1 MPFHGLPPEIT
12 YAFVP
17 EPTDTAGLIQVI
29 IAIDGVPGYTPTELH
44 ATNMADA
51 LELCD
56 RFNAPLGQT
65 RADARRIAARARAAD
80 KLQDLDPNQIH

>member
-17 EPTDTAGLIQVI
+17 EPTDTPHLIQI
-29 IAIDGVPGYTPTELH
+29 IITIDGVPGYIPTELH
-44 ATNMADA
+44 ATNMTEA

-56 RFNAPLGQT
+56 RFNAPLGHS
-65 RADARRIAARARAAD
+65 REDAQRIADQARAAD
-80 KLQDLDPNQIH
+80 TLQDLQPGQVH

>member
-1 MPFHGLPPEIT
+1 MPFHGLPPEII

-17 EPTDTAGLIQVI
+17 EPTDDPDLIQVI
-29 IAIDGVPGYTPTELH
+29 IAIEGIPGYIPTELH
-44 ATNMADA
+44 ATNIEEA

-65 RADARRIAARARAAD
+65 RADAQRIAEQSRAAD
-80 KLQDLDPNQIH
+80 ALQDLDPSHIH

>member
-17 EPTDTAGLIQVI
+17 ERTEDPNLIQVI
-29 IAIDGVPGYTPTELH
+29 ITIEGVPGYIPTELH
-44 ATNMADA
+44 ATTMDDA

-65 RADARRIAARARAAD
+65 RANAHRIAEQSRAAD
-80 KLQDLDPNQIH
+80 TLQDLDPTHIH

>member
-29 IAIDGVPGYTPTELH
+29 IAIDGVPGYIPTELH

-65 RADARRIAARARAAD
+65 REDAQRIAARARAAD

>member
-1 MPFHGLPPEIT
+1 MPFHGLLPKIT

-17 EPTDTAGLIQVI
+17 EPTDTPGLIQVI
-29 IAIDGVPGYTPTELH
+29 ITIDGVPGYIPTELH
-44 ATNMADA
+44 ATNMTDE

-65 RADARRIAARARAAD
+65 RADAQRIAAQARAAD
-80 KLQDLDPNQIH
+80 KLQDLDPSQVH

>member
-17 EPTDTAGLIQVI
+17 EPTDAPGLIQVI
-29 IAIDGVPGYTPTELH
+29 IAIDGVPGYIPTELH
-44 ATNMADA
+44 ATNMNDA

-56 RFNAPLGQT
+56 RFNAPLGKT
-65 RADARRIAARARAAD
+65 RADARRIAAQARAAD
-80 KLQDLDPNQIH
+80 KLHDLDPSRVH

>member
-12 YAFVP
+12 YAFAP
-17 EPTDTAGLIQVI
+17 LPTEDPGLIQVVI
-29 IAIDGVPGYTPTELH
+29 VIEGVPGYIPTEMH
-44 ATNMADA
+44 ATSMKDA

-65 RADARRIAARARAAD
+65 RTDAQRIADRSRAAD
-80 KLQDLDPNQIH
+80 VLEDLEPTHVH